1 MADRVAQGI
10 KGAQA
15 VRWRSEPC
23 SAELVVIGGHRAS
36 GAAVGRTFACQRPQR
51 SKGDQRIAHHH
62 RWEGEIDGQQVTVTW
77 VGGDPR

>member
-23 SAELVVIGGHRAS
+23 P
-36 GAAVGRTFACQRPQR
+36 AAGPFGLACQKSQTW
-51 SKGDQRIAHHH
+51 KGDRVLRHHH
-62 RWEGEIDGQQVTVTW
+62 RWDGVVDGRKVTATW
-77 VGGDPR
+77 VDGDAR